1 MRFLDLRG
9 TLSTIIRL
17 GINGLQ
23 LKSAGGK
30 IRARNTDDTDDVPL
44 VGSSIQASGDS
55 LVLNVDAAGA
65 GADWSMTISRPDT
78 GMTQNLTFKMP
89 ASYGTADFVLKTDG
103 AGNLSWGASASATN
117 LEATD
122 TTDLEFDSTG
132 TLAMFQLPA
141 NAVVRLV
148 AIIVD
153 APFDGTPS
161 LSIGVTGELSR
172 YLGSTQ
178 VDLTAAAGTVFEV
191 DPAAVA
197 EVTAQDL
204 IATYSAGGATEGAA
218 RMLVSYVIPS

>member
-1 MRFLDLRG
+1 MRWLDLKG
-9 TLSTIIRL
+9 TLGTILQL

-23 LKSAGGK
+23 LKSTGGK
-30 IRARNTDDTDDVPL
+30 IRARNAADDTDVPL

-55 LVLNVDAAGA
+55 LTLNEGAAGA
-65 GADWSMTISRPDT
+65 GADWTMTISRPDT
-78 GMTQNLTFKMP
+78 GMTQHLTFKMP
-89 ASYGTADFVLKTDG
+89 ANYGTADFVLKTDG

-122 TTDLEFDSTG
+122 TTDLVFDSTG
-132 TLAMFQLPA
+132 TVAMFQLPA

-148 AIIVD
+148 AVIVD

-191 DPAAVA
+191 DPAAAA
-197 EVTAQDL
+197 EATAQDL

>member
-1 MRFLDLRG
+1 MRWLDLKGILG
-9 TLSTIIRL
+9 TALQF

-23 LKSAGGK
+23 LKNTGGK
-30 IRARNTDDTDDVPL
+30 IRARNAADDADVPL

-55 LVLNVDAAGA
+55 LTLNEGAAGA
-65 GADWSMTISRPDT
+65 GDDWTMTISRPDT

-89 ASYGTADFVLKTDG
+89 ANYGTADFVLKTDG
-103 AGNLSWGASASATN
+103 AGNLSWGGSASATN

-132 TLAMFQLPA
+132 TVTMFQLPS
-141 NAVVRLV
+141 NAVVRKV
-148 AIIVD
+148 AVVID
-153 APFDGTPS
+153 TAFNGTPS
-161 LSIGVTGELSR
+161 LSIGVVGELSR

-191 DPAAVA
+191 DPAAAA
-197 EVTAQDL
+197 ELTAQDL
-204 IATYSAGGATEGAA
+204 IATYSAGGATAGAA

>member
-9 TLSTIIRL
+9 TFSNLFRL
-17 GINGLQ
+17 GLGGLQ
-23 LKSAGGK
+23 LKSTGGK
-30 IRARNTDDTDDVPL
+30 IRARNATDDADAPL
-44 VGSSIQASGDS
+44 VGSTIAASGDS
-55 LVLNVDAAGA
+55 LVLNEDAAGS
-65 GADWSMTISRPDT
+65 GADWMLTISRPDT
-78 GMTQNLTFKMP
+78 GMTQALTFKMP
-89 ASYGTADFVLKTDG
+89 ANYGTAGFALTTDG
-103 AGNLSWGASASATN
+103 AGNLSWASSAAATN

-122 TTDLEFDSTG
+122 TTDLAFNSTG
-132 TLAMFQLPA
+132 TVAMFQLPA
-141 NAVVRLV
+141 NAVVRLAAV
-148 AIIVD
+148 IID

-191 DPAAVA
+191 DPAAAA

>member
-1 MRFLDLRG
+1 MRWLDLKGILG
-9 TLSTIIRL
+9 TALQF

-23 LKSAGGK
+23 LKNTGDK
-30 IRARNTDDTDDVPL
+30 IRARNAADDADVPL

-55 LVLNVDAAGA
+55 LTLNEDAAGA
-65 GADWSMTISRPDT
+65 GDDWSMTISRPDT

-89 ASYGTADFVLKTDG
+89 ANYGTADFVLKTDG

-132 TLAMFQLPA
+132 TVAMFQLPA
-141 NAVVRLV
+141 NAVVRLAAV
-148 AIIVD
+148 VVD

-191 DPAAVA
+191 DPAAAA
-197 EVTAQDL
+197 EATAQDL

>member
-1 MRFLDLRG
+1 MRWLDLKGILG
-9 TLSTIIRL
+9 TALQF

-23 LKSAGGK
+23 LKNTGGK
-30 IRARNTDDTDDVPL
+30 IRARNAADDADVPL

-55 LVLNVDAAGA
+55 LTLNEDAAGA
-65 GADWSMTISRPDT
+65 GDDWSMTISRPDT

-89 ASYGTADFVLKTDG
+89 ANYGTADFVLKTDG

-132 TLAMFQLPA
+132 TVAMFQLPA

-148 AIIVD
+148 AVIVD

-191 DPAAVA
+191 DPAAAA
-197 EVTAQDL
+197 EATAQDL

>member
-9 TLSTIIRL
+9 TFSTLFRL

-30 IRARNTDDTDDVPL
+30 VRARNADDTDDVPL

-55 LVLNVDAAGA
+55 LTLNEGAAGA
-65 GADWSMTISRPDT
+65 GDDWTLTISRPDT
-78 GMTQNLTFKMP
+78 GMTQNLNFKMP
-89 ASYGTADFVLKTDG
+89 ANYGTADFVLKTDG

-132 TLAMFQLPA
+132 TVAMFQLPA
-141 NAVVRLV
+141 NAVVRLA

-153 APFDGTPS
+153 APFDGAPS

-191 DPAAVA
+191 DPAAAA

>member
-1 MRFLDLRG
+1 MRWLDLKGILG
-9 TLSTIIRL
+9 TALQF

-23 LKSAGGK
+23 LKNTGGK
-30 IRARNTDDTDDVPL
+30 IRARNADDTADVPL
-44 VGSSIQASGDS
+44 VGSSIEASGDS
-55 LVLNVDAAGA
+55 LTLNEDAAGA
-65 GADWSMTISRPDT
+65 GDDWSMTISRPDT

-89 ASYGTADFVLKTDG
+89 ANYGTADFVLKTDG
-103 AGNLSWGASASATN
+103 AGNLSWAASSSATN

-122 TTDLEFDSTG
+122 TTDLDFDSTG
-132 TLAMFQLPA
+132 TVAMFQSPA

-148 AIIVD
+148 AVIVD

-191 DPAAVA
+191 DPAAAA
-197 EVTAQDL
+197 EATAQDL